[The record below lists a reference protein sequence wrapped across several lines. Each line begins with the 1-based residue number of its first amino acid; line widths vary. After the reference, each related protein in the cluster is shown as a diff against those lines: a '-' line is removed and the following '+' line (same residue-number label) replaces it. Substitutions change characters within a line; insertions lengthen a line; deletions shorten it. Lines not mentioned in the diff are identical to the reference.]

1 MSVFVS
7 QILVGVWIVSALVVP
22 EFTDQVS
29 LFAWDSYDFIL
40 AAYEAEL
47 DMERMTPP
55 QQVAMQ
61 TSSPVEV
68 PRVSPTAMS
77 LKESNENNEVGALT
91 STLPLTPTPTDES
104 ILTPS
109 VTSNGTQTATLIF
122 TSASPST
129 ATSTSVI
136 PSPTSL
142 PPSNTPVPSNTPLPT
157 STATA
162 KPTNTRSPSATPPNT
177 LTATAAAT
185 STPVR
190 THTPTPTS
198 ASPSPTETS
207 SGPQPTPTVDLSGC
221 SYNTQSSIE
230 NQVLALLNLERENVG
245 LPPLIMQNQLRGAA
259 REHSADMACNDFV
272 SHTGSN
278 GTSSYDRITSY
289 GYYPSWWGEN
299 IYMGYQTTPE
309 QVVTWWMNSTP
320 HRNNILHSYYVHI
333 GIGQAVYGNTIAY
346 SLNFGRP

>member
-29 LFAWDSYDFIL
+29 LFAWDSYDYIL
-40 AAYEAEL
+40 TAYEAEF
-47 DMERMTPP
+47 DVERTTTS

-61 TSSPVEV
+61 TSSPVEIPQV
-68 PRVSPTAMS
+68 FPTTMS
-77 LKESNENNEVGALT
+77 LMERNVNNEVGAMI
-91 STLPLTPTPTDES
+91 SSLPLTPTPTDES

-109 VTSNGTQTATLIF
+109 VTFIATQTATLIF
-122 TSASPST
+122 ASSSPST
-129 ATSTSVI
+129 ATSTSEI

-177 LTATAAAT
+177 FTATAAAT

-190 THTPTPTS
+190 TPTPTPTS

-346 SLNFGRP
+346 TLNFGRP